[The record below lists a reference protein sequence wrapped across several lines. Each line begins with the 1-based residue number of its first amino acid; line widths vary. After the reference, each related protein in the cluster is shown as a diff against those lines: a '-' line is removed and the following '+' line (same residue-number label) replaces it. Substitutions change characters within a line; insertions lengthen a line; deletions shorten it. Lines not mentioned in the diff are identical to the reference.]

1 MSSTTTKPWPKPF
14 IDCTGDYTSEQF
26 IETHTGGSLYSN
38 QPRMPN
44 LPVPSIS
51 ETLEKLLPTALPLA
65 RTPQERTAFSSAVE
79 EFAKSNVVSQLQ
91 TSLEHRATE
100 ASASTPPTSWLQ
112 NWWNHESYLKYRETV
127 LINVSYFFH
136 LADDP
141 TTSSNIQRA
150 AAILYSVGE
159 YRKGIVSGTAP
170 PEVLGRKKTPL
181 CATAFK
187 YMFHASRIP
196 KLEMDGY
203 RIYDPSGLTHVVVVR
218 KGLFFKLDFLDGKG
232 NPLPLTVL
240 EKRIEE
246 VIRLADAKQAVGEA
260 HKIGWLTSQDR
271 DSWTHNRELLLTHG
285 GEEMQTGWV
294 SDYDPNGLTHVV
306 VCRKGLFFKLDFLEE
321 NGNPL
326 PLNVLEDRIQQV
338 IQLADAKQ
346 AVGDAHKIGWLTSQ
360 DRDSWTHNRELL
372 LEHGGEEMQNALTTL
387 ESGAFL
393 LCLDDEE
400 PTSRIQCG
408 ELFLMGKGK
417 DPSSAAN
424 RWFDKSIQIFCTN
437 NAKVGLLGEH
447 SMMDGMPVIGVANH
461 IANSP
466 YASIVQKTKSRSDPT
481 DSGSSG
487 GVTHIF
493 DHLLKGDNAV
503 VQERIHKAMHSWEE
517 LVEAHTL
524 NVESFQSYG
533 ASQIKQ
539 WGYSP
544 DAFVQMAVQLATF
557 RLFGEQAGTYEATQ
571 VRTFLHGRTEVTRAV
586 TSASEAFVKRMGEQP
601 HESVVSKEAARLE
614 KLEKVTLLGKAVA
627 AHVAY
632 MRDAAR
638 GHGVDRHLFGLA
650 QLNTSNAE
658 LALFSDPVYQRSKRW
673 RVSTSHLTH
682 PKFDN
687 WGFGEVV
694 PDGVGVGYAVKAE
707 NCMFNIMALTE
718 HGYSER
724 LGHLLEESLL
734 ELKSLHVGMEPSGGL
749 KSKL

>member
-1 MSSTTTKPWPKPF
+1 
-14 IDCTGDYTSEQF
+14 
-26 IETHTGGSLYSN
+26 
-38 QPRMPN
+38 
-44 LPVPSIS
+44 
-51 ETLEKLLPTALPLA
+51 
-65 RTPQERTAFSSAVE
+65 
-79 EFAKSNVVSQLQ
+79 
-91 TSLEHRATE
+91 
-100 ASASTPPTSWLQ
+100 
-112 NWWNHESYLKYRETV
+112 
-127 LINVSYFFH
+127 VSYFFH

-150 AAILYSVGE
+150 AAILYSVGD

-170 PEVLGRKKTPL
+170 PEVLGRKQTPL

-203 RIYDPSGLTHVVVVR
+203 RI
-218 KGLFFKLDFLDGKG
+218 
-232 NPLPLTVL
+232 
-240 EKRIEE
+240 
-246 VIRLADAKQAVGEA
+246 
-260 HKIGWLTSQDR
+260 
-271 DSWTHNRELLLTHG
+271 
-285 GEEMQTGWV
+285 
-294 SDYDPNGLTHVV
+294 YDPNGLTHVV

-533 ASQIKQ
+533 ASQIKR